1 MTFAYHVRAMPAWMN
16 PPSPSPPPMPDT
28 PSPPPGAVRP
38 GWWDNK
44 VTRQDKDL
52 GGSVLLWVLLAI
64 PALLLLHCCLVRGC
78 FCYDDEEET
87 IGARRIRAR
96 LRARRRRRA
105 GELDATDSDRSDSDV
120 EPVSPAAWDAPTRA
134 ARSAALSPF
143 HARDGSTGTFTN
155 ESIHE
160 WRMLA
165 MERERARARTPGH
178 PSPLGPRDD
187 DNDSD
192 NNDNNNAPART
203 RRAHRRVSP
212 EAVEIEL
219 ESEDDQTEHEPGP
232 MTSRA
237 MATLPRCF
245 VGDNRWRALRGL
257 EPVTPAAADDV
268 NDEGHAAAR
277 AIQAASDDIEVCLV
291 CTDDCEPGDELIV
304 LTCHH
309 SFHADCIKRWL
320 KVNAVCP
327 TCRARVTRVT
337 RRERAALWYSGWG
350 TARDDVTDGDGGD
363 GWKEGGDEEIVVN
376 VVS

>member
-1 MTFAYHVRAMPAWMN
+1 
-16 PPSPSPPPMPDT
+16 
-28 PSPPPGAVRP
+28 
-38 GWWDNK
+38 
-44 VTRQDKDL
+44 
-52 GGSVLLWVLLAI
+52 
-64 PALLLLHCCLVRGC
+64 
-78 FCYDDEEET
+78 
-87 IGARRIRAR
+87 
-96 LRARRRRRA
+96 
-105 GELDATDSDRSDSDV
+105 
-120 EPVSPAAWDAPTRA
+120 
-134 ARSAALSPF
+134 
-143 HARDGSTGTFTN
+143 
-155 ESIHE
+155 
-160 WRMLA
+160 MLA

-268 NDEGHAAAR
+268 NDEGFAAAR

-337 RRERAALWYSGWG
+337 RRERAALWYSGWV
-350 TARDDVTDGDGGD
+350 RDDVTDGDGGD